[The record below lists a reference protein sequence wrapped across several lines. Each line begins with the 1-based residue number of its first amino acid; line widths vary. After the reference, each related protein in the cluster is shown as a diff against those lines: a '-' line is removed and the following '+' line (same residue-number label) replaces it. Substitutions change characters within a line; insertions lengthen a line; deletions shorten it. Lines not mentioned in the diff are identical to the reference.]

1 MATSVF
7 DQKQYDDLATGSQ
20 IEPVT
25 QDFDESKGVAG
36 RVDSIIKT
44 NSPLMQ
50 TAQTRAAQQA
60 NAKGLRNSSMA
71 VQAGQQAVIE
81 TATPIANADASLYQQ
96 QALKNQDARNSTNQ
110 FNSNARTTVGLTG
123 LEAGQKENQFGRS
136 LMEQARQF
144 DTQTTQQGAQFDK
157 NLALQQD
164 QLTAQREQ
172 FAQQLGLDVKQLDLQ
187 RDQLTQQQ
195 RQFLD
200 ELDLKGRQLTESAR
214 QSDAQ
219 LANQRTIAQMDA
231 DNRIKLAEV
240 EAGFKKDIAGNEN
253 IANAWGTMMQNINQ
267 IQNNPDME
275 ADAKRV
281 NIQNQIAA
289 FQSFTGFWKK
299 ATGGTVDVGDL
310 LNFGVDSGP
319 GGTTLPPATDG
330 KKETTPGDFYDKI
343 REREVEQGSYGGA

>member
-1 MATSVF
+1 MATTSVF
-7 DQKQYDDLATGSQ
+7 DQKKYDDLATGSQ

-50 TAQTRAAQQA
+50 TAVTRANQAA

-81 TATPIANADASLYQQ
+81 TATPIANADAGLFQQ
-96 QALKNQDARNSTNQ
+96 QSLANQSARNNTNQ

-123 LEAGQKENQFGRS
+123 LEAGQKEGQFGQS

-144 DTQTTQQGAQFDK
+144 DKSKD
-157 NLALQQD
+157 
-164 QLTAQREQ
+164 
-172 FAQQLGLDVKQLDLQ
+172 LDTRQLD
-187 RDQLTQQQ
+187 QQQ
-195 RQFLD
+195 EQYRG
-200 ELDLKGRQLTESAR
+200 ELDLKGQQLKESSRQA
-214 QSDAQ
+214 DAQ

-231 DNRIKLAEV
+231 DNRLKLAEV
-240 EAGFKKDIAGNEN
+240 EAGFKQDIAGNEN

-267 IQNNPDME
+267 IQNNPDLDP
-275 ADAKRV
+275 DAKRINV
-281 NIQNQIAA
+281 QNQIAS
-289 FQSFTGFWKK
+289 FQSFTNFWQK
-299 ATGGTVDVGDL
+299 ATGGTTNVGDL

-319 GGTTLPPATDG
+319 GGTTLPPTSDG
-330 KKETTPGDFYDKI
+330 KKNTPEGGDLI
-343 REREVEQGSYGGA
+343 RNVIRQRELEQGAFGGA